1 MNRTRPPLP
10 ATRLLRLVMAA
21 PLPVWGR
28 QTLHMSAATG
38 IAVTVPTARRSVK
51 ATYAPA
57 LARRALAERGQQE
70 QIAKLQRAGAL

>member
-28 QTLHMSAATG
+28 QTLHLSAATG
-38 IAVTVPTARRSVK
+38 FAPVVPTARRSIM
-51 ATYAPA
+51 ATYDPA
-57 LARRALAERGQQE
+57 LARRELAEEVQQE
-70 QIAKLQRAGAL
+70 PIAKPQRAGAL